1 MSLRSQ
7 GRREICIAGRPIENV
22 LILSLGIAIARTTAS
37 SKDTRPHSIVALKF
51 FPDEISKD
59 AEARARFQGE
69 AQARSALNYRDINV
83 KPAKLC
89 VTERGQAKILDCGL
103 AQVTPTVSS
112 SNQTAS
118 EDTLTAVAIEEQYL
132 TGPGSTLGT
141 VAYMSSEQGRAKELN
156 LRSDLFVVPSRALL
170 DGDWHAA
177 PTEEKVPQS
186 YSKRFP
192 RRLRF
197 GFVRAT
203 CCSTVVKASFS
214 RRSVGERNGC
224 HSMAE
229 RSF

>member
-1 MSLRSQ
+1 MSLNSQ
-7 GRREICIAGRPIENV
+7 GRREICIAGRPREKE
-22 LILSLGIAIARTTAS
+22 LILSLDIAIARTTAS
-37 SKDTRPHSIVALKF
+37 SKDTRTHSFVALKF

-59 AEARARFQGE
+59 AEGRARFQGE

-118 EDTLTAVAIEEQYL
+118 EDTLTVVAIEEQHL

-141 VAYMSSEQGRAKELN
+141 VAYMSPEQVRAQELN

-177 PTEEKVPQS
+177 L
-186 YSKRFP
+186 P
-192 RRLRF
+192 RESSAVIFEAFSPGAEIRLR
-197 GFVRAT
+197 
-203 CCSTVVKASFS
+203 SSDLLL
-214 RRSVGERNGC
+214 NGG
-224 HSMAE
+224 
-229 RSF
+229 